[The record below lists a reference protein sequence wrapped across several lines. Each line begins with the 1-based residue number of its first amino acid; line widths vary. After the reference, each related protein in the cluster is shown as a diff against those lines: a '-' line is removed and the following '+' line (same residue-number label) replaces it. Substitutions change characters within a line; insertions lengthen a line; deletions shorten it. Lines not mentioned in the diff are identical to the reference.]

1 MSGTSRAGSSQGQ
14 ILVFQFQLQ
23 GHFLRKNNVNL
34 SHNLIFKMLILFYLF
49 VFVLADLG
57 CLCFCSGF
65 LWFGRVGATL
75 HCRVWALEHSLSSC
89 GTWAWWSG
97 GMWDLPGPGMESVFP
112 HWQVDSLTTGPPR
125 SLMIIFFKCLA
136 LITFLNYLI

>member
-1 MSGTSRAGSSQGQ
+1 MSGTSRARSSHGQ

-34 SHNLIFKMLILFYLF
+34 SHNLIFKMPILFYLF

-75 HCRVWALEHSLSSC
+75 HCRAWALEHSLSSC
-89 GTWAWWSG
+89 GEQASLLR
-97 GMWDLPGPGMESVFP
+97 GM
-112 HWQVDSLTTGPPR
+112 
-125 SLMIIFFKCLA
+125 
-136 LITFLNYLI
+136 